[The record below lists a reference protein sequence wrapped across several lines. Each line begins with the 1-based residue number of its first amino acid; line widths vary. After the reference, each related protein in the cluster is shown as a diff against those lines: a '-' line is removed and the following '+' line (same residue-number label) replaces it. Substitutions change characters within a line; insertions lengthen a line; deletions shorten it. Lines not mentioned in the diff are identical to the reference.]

1 MIPEDPIIELQR
13 KLTHLERHVEEQDAE
28 QYRLAQKVEQLAK
41 LVQRQ
46 EEKIK
51 SLDGSGDSMPA
62 DQKPPH
68 Y

>member
-1 MIPEDPIIELQR
+1 MSDEDPIIALQA

-28 QYRLAQKVEQLAK
+28 QYKLARKVEQLNK
-41 LVQRQ
+41 RILLQ

-51 SLDGSGDSMPA
+51 SLDGSGESMPA
-62 DQKPPH
+62 DEKPPH

>member
-1 MIPEDPIIELQR
+1 MSDNEPIIELQR

-28 QYRLAQKVEQLAK
+28 QYRLAQKVEKLTQ

-46 EEKIK
+46 NEKIK
-51 SLDGSGDSMPA
+51 SLEGAEGAMPA
-62 DQKPPH
+62 DEKPPH

>member
-1 MIPEDPIIELQR
+1 MTQEDPIIALQA

-28 QYRLAQKVEQLAK
+28 QYRLAQKVEQLTK

-51 SLDGSGDSMPA
+51 SLDASGGSMPA
-62 DQKPPH
+62 DEKPPH

>member
-1 MIPEDPIIELQR
+1 MPDKDPIIELQR

-28 QYRLAQKVEQLAK
+28 HYRLAQKVEQLTQ

-46 EEKIK
+46 AEKIK
-51 SLDGSGDSMPA
+51 SLEDSSGSMPA
-62 DQKPPH
+62 DEKPPH

>member
-1 MIPEDPIIELQR
+1 MSENEPIIELQR

-28 QYRLAQKVEQLAK
+28 QYRLAQKVEKLTQ

-46 EEKIK
+46 NEKIK
-51 SLDGSGDSMPA
+51 SLEGAEGSMPA
-62 DQKPPH
+62 DEKPPH

>member
-1 MIPEDPIIELQR
+1 MHKDDPIIELHQ

-28 QYRLAQKVEQLAK
+28 QFRLVQKVNQLGQ

-46 EEKIK
+46 AEKIK
-51 SLDGSGDSMPA
+51 SLEGSSGAMPP
-62 DQKPPH
+62 DEKPPH